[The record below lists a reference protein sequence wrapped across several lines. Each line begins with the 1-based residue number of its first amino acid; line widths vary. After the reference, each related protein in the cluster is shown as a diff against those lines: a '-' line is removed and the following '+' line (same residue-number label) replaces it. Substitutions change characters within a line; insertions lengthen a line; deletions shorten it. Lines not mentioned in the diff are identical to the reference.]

1 MKLFILFIIYSFI
14 GWFLEVTIVSLNNRK
29 LTSRGFLI
37 GPWCPIYGFGAILIF
52 IMLRKYYEDPVALFV
67 MSFLIC
73 SVLEYFTSYIME
85 KLFKTRWWDYS
96 DKKYNLNGRI
106 SLISSLFF
114 GFLGLIITYLLNPAI
129 ISLINKIP
137 ENILNIIGIILLII
151 FIIDIIVSVNVIFK
165 LKNIASSKD
174 ATIKIHKAMK
184 KYLETKSILIKRL
197 VNAFPNFKIET
208 IKQLKNKK
216 H

>member
-14 GWFLEVTIVSLNNRK
+14 GWFIEVTIVSLNNRK

-184 KYLETKSILIKRL
+184 KHLETKSILIKRL